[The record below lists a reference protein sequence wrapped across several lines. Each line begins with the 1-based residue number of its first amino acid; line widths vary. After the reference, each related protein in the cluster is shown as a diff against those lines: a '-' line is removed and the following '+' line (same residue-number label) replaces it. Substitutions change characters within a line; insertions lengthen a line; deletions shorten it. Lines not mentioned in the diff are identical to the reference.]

1 MHAIATAVPRQVS
14 SFAGEARMS
23 ALAVEANACWPL
35 KTTHPEGPET
45 DLPPARILMIG
56 DDQPMQLQMA
66 DFFEENKL
74 RVLTTSTRDGWTT
87 RFSAE
92 APNLLIL
99 DLHRGNANRFDL
111 LREVRSQTDLP
122 MIAAGGE
129 HSDEADRVIGL
140 ELGAD
145 DFVTKPLSAREVLAR
160 VRAVLRRRS
169 HDAQPRQLERGRF
182 RFDGWQIDS
191 RYRRLT
197 APGGT
202 PVPLTKSEY
211 ALLIAFLKAPQRP
224 LTRLNLLQAT
234 RVHEDALDRSVD
246 VQILRLR
253 RKLEADP
260 NNPRLI
266 QTRRGL
272 GYVFAVPVEQF

>member
-1 MHAIATAVPRQVS
+1 MTSRCSCRWPIS
-14 SFAGEARMS
+14 SE
-23 ALAVEANACWPL
+23 
-35 KTTHPEGPET
+35 K
-45 DLPPARILMIG
+45 
-56 DDQPMQLQMA
+56 
-66 DFFEENKL
+66 NKVQ
-74 RVLTTSTRDGWTT
+74 VLTASTRDAWTISV
-87 RFSAE
+87 SAE
-92 APNLLIL
+92 ALSLLIL
-99 DLHRGNANRFDL
+99 DLHRGSANRFDL
-111 LREVRSQTDLP
+111 LRDVRSHTDLP

-129 HSDEADRVIGL
+129 HSDEADRIIGL

-169 HDAQPRQLERGRF
+169 QVAQPRRSERSRF
-182 RFDGWQIDS
+182 RFDGWQIDN

-197 APGGT
+197 APDGT

-224 LTRLNLLQAT
+224 LTRLSLLQAT
-234 RVHEDALDRSVD
+234 RVHEDVLDRSVD

-260 NNPRLI
+260 NNPRII
-266 QTRRGL
+266 QTRRGV
-272 GYVFAVPVEQF
+272 GYVFALPVEHF